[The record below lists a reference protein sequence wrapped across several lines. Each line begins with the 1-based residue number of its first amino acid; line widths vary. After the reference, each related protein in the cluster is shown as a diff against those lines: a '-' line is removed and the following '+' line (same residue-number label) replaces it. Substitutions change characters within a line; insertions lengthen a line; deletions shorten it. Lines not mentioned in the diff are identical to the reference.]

1 MANKPSMSSPFSAM
15 GETFDLMQKMWGGMG
30 MPTPGNLASI
40 PGLPQQMPSM
50 LAPTVDLGELDKRI
64 TDLRAVAQWLEL
76 NASMLRT
83 TIQTLE
89 VQRATIATLKGI
101 SGAMLAPIMGLSEA
115 STARSLPPV
124 PPEVKLGLATAAA
137 QPVSEPAPLATKP
150 ARKRKVS
157 AQGGPSLADDALNP
171 AAWWH
176 TLQDQFAKIASV
188 AAEPAPAPEKP
199 AVRPAKR
206 RRKKKA

>member
-1 MANKPSMSSPFSAM
+1 MSSKPSMSSPFSAM

-101 SGAMLAPIMGLSEA
+101 SGAMLAPIMGLSET
-115 STARSLPPV
+115 SPTSSRPPV
-124 PPEVKLGLATAAA
+124 PPEVKFGLAAAAA
-137 QPVSEPAPLATKP
+137 QPVPEPPPLAAKP
-150 ARKRKVS
+150 ARKRKLPEH
-157 AQGGPSLADDALNP
+157 QGPSLADDALNP

-188 AAEPAPAPEKP
+188 AAEAAPAPEKP
-199 AVRPAKR
+199 AARPAKR
-206 RRKKKA
+206 RRRKKA

>member
-1 MANKPSMSSPFSAM
+1 MSNKPSMSSPFSAM

-115 STARSLPPV
+115 SPTRSRASD
-124 PPEVKLGLATAAA
+124 PPEVKIGLAAATA
-137 QPVSEPAPLATKP
+137 QPPPEAPPVAAVP
-150 ARKRKVS
+150 ARKRKP
-157 AQGGPSLADDALNP
+157 AAHPGPSLADDALNP

-188 AAEPAPAPEKP
+188 AAEAPAPAKP
-199 AVRPAKR
+199 AVSPAKR
-206 RRKKKA
+206 RRRKKA